1 MEKYEIE
8 KLRDLPIEEVAS
20 QLGLQ
25 VARHKSLCPFHSDH
39 HASLSFN
46 TRKNLCRCFVCMDES
61 LDSIGLVMKSLHVDF
76 PKACFWL
83 ADRNGILLEKVRGRN
98 WRRDC
103 GSASAAPPAA
113 VAPNAAPPTLDSAP
127 SLAAS
132 PFSSST
138 ASAVSSA
145 ASPASAAVPSAASPF
160 SSSAD
165 SAASTACASSPASPV
180 ASASSASSPAAPHSF
195 DAARYARFF
204 EHPWLNEAACRFLFD
219 ERKIDGRVARW
230 CRLSS
235 WTDRKGVN
243 WLQIPYFDREGHLVG
258 IQNRNLDFHRKSRP
272 TDSMDSEKT
281 GESSCPTD
289 FTDDTDFMDSKKAG
303 KSSRPTDSTD
313 DTDFMDSK
321 KAGKG
326 SCPTDFTNGTDSKDD
341 TDSKA
346 GTDFEEAPRFR
357 FPYGSQCGIY
367 NLQVLN
373 LLTPGE
379 RLFITEGCSDC
390 WAMLSA
396 GHKAIAIPSATLLKP
411 EDRDVLAYI
420 SETFGVEWHM
430 FPDRDAPGERLF
442 LQLKE
447 ILPSL
452 IHHQLPP
459 GCKDF
464 GEAYLK
470 GFNPAEEINRL

>member
-83 ADRNGILLEKVRGRN
+83 AERNGILLEKVRGRN

-103 GSASAAPPAA
+103 GSASAAASSAALAA
-113 VAPNAAPPTLDSAP
+113 VASSAAP
-127 SLAAS
+127 
-132 PFSSST
+132 
-138 ASAVSSA
+138 SAVSSA
-145 ASPASAAVPSAASPF
+145 AS
-160 SSSAD
+160 D
-165 SAASTACASSPASPV
+165 SAPFPV
-180 ASASSASSPAAPHSF
+180 SASSPAAPHSF

-243 WLQIPYFDREGHLVG
+243 WLQIPYFDREGRLVG

-272 TDSMDSEKT
+272 TNSMDSEKT
-281 GESSCPTD
+281 GKSSCPTD
-289 FTDDTDFMDSKKAG
+289 FTDDTDSKDSEDSKVSIG
-303 KSSRPTDSTD
+303 
-313 DTDFMDSK
+313 
-321 KAGKG
+321 
-326 SCPTDFTNGTDSKDD
+326 
-341 TDSKA
+341 SKA
-346 GTDFEEAPRFR
+346 DTDFEEAPRFR

-452 IHHQLPP
+452 IHHQLPL

-470 GFNPAEEINRL
+470 GFNPAEEINPQKG